1 MPSFVVELHDLAPAP
16 LAVVRLQVPASDLA
30 RMVPECC
37 GRVWKTLRAQGA
49 QAGRNVAIYWD
60 GAIRLEAGVEV
71 VGAFTEQDGVVRS
84 ATPGGRVAVVTHLGP
99 YGSLGQAHAAVREWS
114 QATDHR
120 LAGPNWEIYGHWQ
133 DAWNADPS
141 LIRTDVCYKVV

>member
-1 MPSFVVELHDLAPAP
+1 MTDRVELHDLAPAP
-16 LAVVRLQVPASDLA
+16 LAVVRRQVPASDLA
-30 RMVPECC
+30 RVVPECC

-49 QAGRNVAIYWD
+49 QPGRNVAVYWD

-71 VGAFTEQDGVVRS
+71 LGPFAEQDGVVRS
-84 ATPGGRVAVVTHLGP
+84 ATPGGAVAVVTHLGP

-114 QATDHR
+114 KATGRR

-133 DAWNADPS
+133 DIWNADPS
-141 LIRTDVCYKVV
+141 LIRTDVCYQVV